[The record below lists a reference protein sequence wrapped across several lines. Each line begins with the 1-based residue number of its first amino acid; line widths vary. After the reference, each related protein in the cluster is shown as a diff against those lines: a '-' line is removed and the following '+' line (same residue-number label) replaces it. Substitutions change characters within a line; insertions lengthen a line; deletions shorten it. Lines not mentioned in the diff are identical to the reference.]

1 MNNMKQFIEKNFT
14 LILMGILL
22 SMWVR
27 SCSQANDITK
37 IKKELQYINDS
48 TYNKKEMNVLLQVEG
63 LKAEK
68 RMIQATDR
76 RIMDVNRQNEIDKE
90 IKVLEDKLK

>member
-1 MNNMKQFIEKNFT
+1 MKQFIEKNFT

-37 IKKELQYINDS
+37 IKKELQHINDS

>member
-1 MNNMKQFIEKNFT
+1 MKQFIEKNFT